1 MVNKSKR
8 KSEGDL
14 PNSKSRTR
22 NNDSSKYS
30 VDKMKDSDYE
40 EDSTCGT
47 DQSYRKKVKKL
58 GKDRNGEKET
68 NHDEESSDVTD
79 HYDTKSL
86 RRDGKK
92 KGEEKKKGRRSE
104 PVRVRNRELGGLEED
119 EVEDENYEDPGREE
133 SNEFLE
139 LDNLERKKKKS
150 VERAKALFM
159 EKFVESVERDA
170 EGFKRLAAELEKEWL
185 TEQKKFITSFHAT
198 YALASPF
205 RIEKKGAKQ
214 DNDIHDFAL
223 NHGKGKDLI
232 ARALEVISQFDKLAK
247 KNVAKEFDGLLG
259 NEWGKEN
266 EQIVKMLELGKTV
279 GLDKFECII
288 NASKPKETL
297 KTDAIEVSNKIFPVV
312 EEGDSIGW
320 GKEAKKHQKANRKL
334 LKAFESKV

>member
-1 MVNKSKR
+1 M
-8 KSEGDL
+8 

-58 GKDRNGEKET
+58 GKDRNEEKET

-133 SNEFLE
+133 S
-139 LDNLERKKKKS
+139 K
-150 VERAKALFM
+150 
-159 EKFVESVERDA
+159 
-170 EGFKRLAAELEKEWL
+170 
-185 TEQKKFITSFHAT
+185 
-198 YALASPF
+198 Y
-205 RIEKKGAKQ
+205 
-214 DNDIHDFAL
+214 
-223 NHGKGKDLI
+223 
-232 ARALEVISQFDKLAK
+232 VI
-247 KNVAKEFDGLLG
+247 
-259 NEWGKEN
+259 
-266 EQIVKMLELGKTV
+266 
-279 GLDKFECII
+279 
-288 NASKPKETL
+288 
-297 KTDAIEVSNKIFPVV
+297 
-312 EEGDSIGW
+312 
-320 GKEAKKHQKANRKL
+320 
-334 LKAFESKV
+334 